1 MITSLWLP
9 NRSRLKI
16 VLGAL
21 ADGCAAAGR
30 SSCFSLSVN
39 AFPGQQWRIGFA
51 PLNLMAGE
59 KAVNDEVRDL
69 YIYSF

>member
-1 MITSLWLP
+1 MANDHKPLAAEQIP
-9 NRSRLKI
+9 
-16 VLGAL
+16 